1 MKAQTSLAG
10 RADARAGD
18 ARIATPRSASSPKA
32 RPRHSNPIWLRIGGP
47 ILITLLLAFV
57 LLPVVV
63 VTLAAFNDKALLT
76 FPPESWSWRW
86 FKRAFT
92 YADFKDGFHASMI
105 VMLWASSL
113 ALVIGTGLAVAVKR
127 MTFPGKNLLQAILLS
142 PLVIPHFTVGLG
154 LLILVAQFNIE
165 RGYSIVIL
173 CHVILVLPFVLR
185 SVYVSMENLDER
197 LEQSAASLGASPVRV
212 LFTIT
217 VPLLAP
223 GLFGGWLFAAI
234 MSLSEFTASLFVT
247 TQSTQTLPVAMYNY
261 VREFADPTL
270 AALSVVYI
278 FTTAALLIFANRFLG
293 LGRILNIED
302 KH

>member
-1 MKAQTSLAG
+1 MSIRKSL
-10 RADARAGD
+10 
-18 ARIATPRSASSPKA
+18 PL
-32 RPRHSNPIWLRIGGP
+32 WLRIGAP
-47 ILITLLLAFV
+47 VLITLILAFV

-63 VTLAAFNDKALLT
+63 VTLASFNEKALLT
-76 FPPESWSWRW
+76 FPPQAWSWRW
-86 FKRAFT
+86 FERVFT
-92 YADFKDGFHASMI
+92 YADFRDGFRASM
-105 VMLWASSL
+105 VVTLWSSLL
-113 ALVIGTGLAVAVKR
+113 ALVIGTGLAIAVKR
-127 MTFPGKNLLQAILLS
+127 MAFPGKNILQAILLS

-154 LLILVAQFNIE
+154 VLILAAQLNVD
-165 RGYSIVIL
+165 RGYGIVIL

-234 MSLSEFTASLFVT
+234 MSFSEFTASLFVT
-247 TQSTQTLPVAMYNY
+247 TQSTQTLPVTMYNY

-278 FTTAALLIFANRFLG
+278 VVTAALLIFANRFLG

-302 KH
+302 NH